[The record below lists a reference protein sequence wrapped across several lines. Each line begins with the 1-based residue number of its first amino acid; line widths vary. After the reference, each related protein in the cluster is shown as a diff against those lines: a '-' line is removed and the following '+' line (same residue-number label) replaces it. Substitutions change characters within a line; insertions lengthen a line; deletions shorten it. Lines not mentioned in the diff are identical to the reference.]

1 MSPVLKVI
9 IFIIGIS
16 LCLLV
21 LRLLVR
27 KRINEKN
34 SLIWLFGMIAIF
46 LLSINPEMLDVVAA
60 WAGVDYPPSLLFL
73 ASVLVLLIVVLYQ
86 SIQISQLYV
95 KIKEISQYVALLH
108 EERGLG
114 QPPATET
121 TREDGAER
129 Q

>member
-9 IFIIGIS
+9 IFIVGIS
-16 LCLLV
+16 LCFLV

-46 LLSINPEMLDVVAA
+46 LLSINPEMLDIVAS

-86 SIQISQLYV
+86 SIQISQLYD
-95 KIKEISQYVALLH
+95 KMKELSQYVALLH

-114 QPPATET
+114 QPPEAET
-121 TREDGAER
+121 TREDRAKG